1 MNDLGLVRDPELR
14 ELSLEILDMFGISE
28 KVFDRAHPECSQN
41 RRIHDPSKMKK
52 LLKTHTN

>member
-41 RRIHDPSKMKK
+41 RRIHDP
-52 LLKTHTN
+52 